1 MTTKAELDVRYGR
14 VRNRGKVRAWWIV
27 VGVVAVASI
36 GWLGWGV
43 LAGGSA
49 NVRADDTAFA
59 IPDERTVSV
68 SFQVTAPV
76 GAETACAIEALDE
89 DFGVVGWRVIVYPA
103 STSHTQAYTET
114 IPTVGQATTGL
125 VNTCWVA

>member
-1 MTTKAELDVRYGR
+1 MTTKAELDARYGR
-14 VRNRGKVRAWWIV
+14 VRNRGKVRAWWIA

-76 GAETACAIEALDE
+76 GAEIACAIEALDE

-103 STSHTQAYTET
+103 T